1 VVVEPESAGGAQ
13 PGMLV
18 GSEAVSEPV
27 RVLLV
32 EDDPRPA
39 TMLAQMLRAV
49 WPRGLVLIHTAGL
62 KDAAQE
68 LLDHGASCVLLD
80 SPPGMPVAD
89 AVSFLAT
96 ASPDAPVIVIA
107 AATDPEAGLAAIRA
121 GAQDFFA
128 AQELTAAALRR
139 AIIYAVER
147 KRSEVTLSSQA
158 LHDPLTGLPN
168 RALFIDRLRGALD
181 RTRRTGTPVVVLFLD
196 VDDFKVIND
205 TLGHAAGDRLMTMLA
220 DRFRGLMR
228 PMDTVARFG
237 GDEFTFLFE
246 GLEAEPDARVLAE
259 RIAQSAA
266 QPLSLDGAPISVT
279 VSIGT
284 TIVSDPQDPIEE
296 IIRRADTAMYQ
307 AKRFGGGRYEVF
319 EDRASET
326 EAMTLEDDLSHAVER
341 SQLRVHYQPR
351 VSLDGETGLVGFE
364 ALVRWEHPERGLM
377 EPADFI
383 DVAEESGLI
392 LPIGDWVLGEA
403 LHQVTEWRES
413 RPGVTISVNLSSRQL
428 VDPGLAVRVAE
439 TMRRGGH
446 DPAVLC
452 LEVPEGALEHEPAV
466 ACRQLAALNEMGITL
481 AIDDFGTGSSSAS
494 NLQQMPVHI
503 LKIDRTL
510 VSGLSE
516 QSGDAGVSAA
526 VALGHALG
534 LSVVAEGVET
544 DGQLV
549 RLRELGCDGA
559 QGYLFSEPMPEEC
572 VDSILGVG

>member
-1 VVVEPESAGGAQ
+1 VVVEPESAGRAQ
-13 PGMLV
+13 PDVRV
-18 GSEAVSEPV
+18 GSEAVNEPV

-32 EDDPRPA
+32 EDDPRAA

-49 WPRGLVLIHTAGL
+49 WPHGLVLIHTAAL
-62 KDAAQE
+62 EDAAQE

-80 SPPGMPVAD
+80 SPSGMPVAD
-89 AVSFLAT
+89 AVALLAT
-96 ASPDAPVIVIA
+96 ASPDTPVIVIA
-107 AATDPEAGLAAIRA
+107 AATDPETGLAAIRA

-128 AQELTAAALRR
+128 ARELTAAALRR
-139 AIIYAVER
+139 SITYAVER
-147 KRSEVTLSSQA
+147 KRSEAALSRQA

-205 TLGHAAGDRLMTMLA
+205 SFGHGAGDRLMTMLA

-246 GLEAEPDARVLAE
+246 GLDAEPDARVLAE

-266 QPLSLDGAPISVT
+266 QPLSLDAAPISVT
-279 VSIGT
+279 VSIGA
-284 TIVSDPQDPIEE
+284 TIVSDPQEPAEE
-296 IIRRADTAMYQ
+296 IIRRADIAMYQ

-319 EDRASET
+319 EDRLPET
-326 EAMTLEDDLSHAVER
+326 EATTLEDDLGHAVER
-341 SQLRVHYQPR
+341 SELRVHYQPR
-351 VSLDGETGLVGFE
+351 VSLNGETGLVGFE
-364 ALVRWEHPERGLM
+364 ALVRWEHPQRGLM

-383 DVAEESGLI
+383 GVAEESGLI

-403 LHQVTEWRES
+403 LHQVSEWRES

-428 VDPGLAVRVAE
+428 VDPGLPIRLAE

-452 LEVPEGALEHEPAV
+452 LEVPEGALEHEPEA
-466 ACRQLAALNEMGITL
+466 ACRALAALNEMGITL
-481 AIDDFGTGSSSAS
+481 AIDDFGTGRSSAS

-510 VSGLSE
+510 VSGLTE
-516 QSGDAGVSAA
+516 QSGDAGVGAA

-544 DGQLV
+544 DSQLV

-559 QGYLFSEPMPEEC
+559 QGYLFSEPMPEDC
-572 VDSILGVG
+572 VDSILRIG